1 MVWQRSAGFR
11 IGSVTISALI
21 ETHQMRWTHDASGYC
36 PVRVLRNFTKVTPG
50 KMIQAGSEE
59 SRTDGSAGPLVS
71 IIIPCYNGRQFVGEA
86 IKSALAQ
93 SYRNTEV
100 VVVDD
105 GSTDGSSD
113 VIKKYP
119 VLFVQGEHQG
129 VSVARNLGVAASH
142 GEFLVFLDSDDQLL
156 PNAVTAGLGAF
167 EKNPHCLM
175 AIGAHKITS
184 DNGERI
190 VMRQK
195 PCALRN
201 GYELLLR
208 SNFIECTSSVM
219 FRRSSIRGNDA
230 FRPGLGGA
238 EDYELYLRLAR
249 EGALCCHNQVVTEY
263 RLHEASASRKSAMM
277 LIDTLKVFSEQWPFA
292 RKSLKYTWS
301 FLQGSLFW
309 RRKYG
314 RQLTVE
320 LATSDALSPLQSK
333 TGFRLLARS
342 YPLGLLVVIASRML
356 PRDLVKSV
364 LQRA

>member
-1 MVWQRSAGFR
+1 MPQA
-11 IGSVTISALI
+11 
-21 ETHQMRWTHDASGYC
+21 ASG
-36 PVRVLRNFTKVTPG
+36 
-50 KMIQAGSEE
+50 E
-59 SRTDGSAGPLVS
+59 SQTRGSAGPLVS

-86 IKSALAQ
+86 IESAFAQ
-93 SYRNTEV
+93 SYRNIEV

-105 GSTDGSSD
+105 GSTDGSSE
-113 VIKKYP
+113 VIKSYP
-119 VLFVQGEHQG
+119 VLFVQGEHGG

-142 GEFLVFLDSDDQLL
+142 GEFLVFLDSDDHLL
-156 PNAVTAGLGAF
+156 PNAIAAGLAAF
-167 EKNPHCLM
+167 EKNPDCSM
-175 AIGAHKITS
+175 AVGAHNITS
-184 DNGERI
+184 NNGERI

-219 FRRSSIRGNDA
+219 FRRSSIKGNDA

-249 EGALCCHNQVVTEY
+249 EGAFCCHGQVVTEY
-263 RLHEASASRKSAMM
+263 RLHEGSASRKSAMM
-277 LIDTLKVFSEQWPFA
+277 LSDTLAVFSEQWPFA
-292 RKSLKYTWS
+292 RRSMKHMWS
-301 FLQGSLFW
+301 FLKGSLFW

-320 LATSDALSPLQSK
+320 MATSDALSPQESK
-333 TGFRLLARS
+333 KAWRLLARS
-342 YPLGLLVVIASRML
+342 YPFGMLVVLASRVL
-356 PRDLVKSV
+356 PRNLVKSV

>member
-1 MVWQRSAGFR
+1 MPQAESGELRTG
-11 IGSVTISALI
+11 GSS
-21 ETHQMRWTHDASGYC
+21 
-36 PVRVLRNFTKVTPG
+36 
-50 KMIQAGSEE
+50 
-59 SRTDGSAGPLVS
+59 GPLVS

-86 IKSALAQ
+86 IESALVQ
-93 SYRNTEV
+93 SYRNIEV
-100 VVVDD
+100 VVIDD

-113 VIKKYP
+113 VIKGYP
-119 VLFVQGEHQG
+119 VLLVQGSHQG

-142 GEFLVFLDSDDQLL
+142 GEFLVFLDSDDHLL
-156 PNAVTAGLGAF
+156 PNAVTAGLAAF
-167 EKNPHCLM
+167 DKNPDCSM
-175 AIGAHKITS
+175 AVGAHNITS
-184 DNGERI
+184 HNGERI
-190 VMRQK
+190 VIRQK

-208 SNFIECTSSVM
+208 SNFIECTSSVI
-219 FRRSSIRGNDA
+219 FRRSAIKGNDA

-249 EGALCCHNQVVTEY
+249 EGAFCCHSQVVTEY

-277 LIDTLKVFSEQWPFA
+277 LSDTLKVFSEQWPFA
-292 RKSLKYTWS
+292 RRSLKHMWS

-320 LATSDALSPLQSK
+320 MATSDALSPHESK
-333 TGFRLLARS
+333 RGWRLLARS
-342 YPLGLLVVIASRML
+342 YPFGMLVVLASRVL
-356 PRDLVKSV
+356 PKHLVKSV